1 MMAYV
6 YFYATDGLGNCLIAG
21 PISGT
26 NAGACWSDPGPGYF
40 GTIFSSSFLLMIF
53 AVTLMSVWAG
63 HRRIYML
70 SSGSCFY
77 SSCTI

>member
-1 MMAYV
+1 MMVYV
-6 YFYATDGLGNCLIAG
+6 YFTRPTDWELFDR
-21 PISGT
+21 
-26 NAGACWSDPGPGYF
+26 WSDLGDKRRCLLERSWAGVF
-40 GTIFSSSFLLMIF
+40 GTIFSSSFPLMIF